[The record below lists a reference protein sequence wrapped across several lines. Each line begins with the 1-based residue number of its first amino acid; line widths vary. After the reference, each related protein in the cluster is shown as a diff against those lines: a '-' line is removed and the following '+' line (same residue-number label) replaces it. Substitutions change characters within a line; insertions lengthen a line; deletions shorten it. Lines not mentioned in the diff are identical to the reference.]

1 MSDNVGP
8 SAREPSKA
16 KSRKTDA
23 NAPIRKRRKRTVVSG
38 ASDDCFTCSKRGA
51 RCDRRRPYCSQC
63 LELGRECSGYKT
75 TLTWGVGVA
84 SRGKLRGQKLPV
96 MDSTGDAGGN
106 NAKEQQP
113 LPSSSQES
121 QPQPPPQSIPSNPPS
136 APAPT
141 RISPPSAP
149 PAAAPLIDV
158 EGLRTMESETRQAPE
173 MLDPLNASN
182 MSNIQNMQSMQN
194 MPDMSD
200 ISDMSRTMAWTMDMP
215 DPQSWT
221 NMTTAPPQ
229 ISGLPLPSRPIA
241 SNRLSPSVSEA
252 SMHYAPTLS
261 PETSYTTPAWPVAR
275 NWAANNATP
284 PSQDADEELER
295 NERDQWMLW
304 NAGHSPS
311 YSQLLLARSIGRTPR
326 LRYLIS
332 YYTEVIAPMIVAF
345 DTPTNPFKTHILRL
359 ALGSEALQEAI
370 ATLATSNLRQRR
382 EKNHHS
388 TERTLPARMSGLAH
402 RALTDEAFQDKY
414 GISMSEGYAR
424 EENYHR
430 GMAVKALN
438 ADLADPR
445 RRLSDSVLATLL
457 ILCLFHGCDTGVA
470 EFRTQFA
477 GVTRLLAIRMRHS
490 RIVTDDLKWFIRMFS
505 WFDTLTATT
514 NDRDVQLRGKCLEIS
529 STTDG
534 EWGLENLAGC
544 DGRLFKLI
552 SQLGRLNLLSQ
563 DQEPN
568 LSKPADSNVPT
579 TSLPPNMIFPGWD
592 TVVPTTGIGTVPGS
606 IAGPEFG
613 FSMPT
618 PPQSSDQPRK
628 PSSPAFW
635 TEWYS
640 LRQRLESWR
649 FDPPAEASFP
659 TPPPSA
665 SDNFPP
671 NFSPNFTPTFTPST
685 PSGSFYVANE
695 NLQDVYQI
703 SECFRHAAL
712 LYCERLAEPSLPS
725 RHPRIQHLVHLAMH
739 CLCAVQSDVY
749 LLWPLFI
756 VGSECIQEDHRDA
769 IRRRCKD
776 ISKDSGFVNNI
787 SCLELLERI
796 WADRSEES
804 SFPVYPS
811 GLVPPLP
818 LNGGGPAPSS
828 QAFRWSR
835 VMQAKRGD
843 GEYMVA

>member
-1 MSDNVGP
+1 MESDNQ
-8 SAREPSKA
+8 R
-16 KSRKTDA
+16 
-23 NAPIRKRRKRTVVSG
+23 
-38 ASDDCFTCSKRGA
+38 AS
-51 RCDRRRPYCSQC
+51 
-63 LELGRECSGYKT
+63 
-75 TLTWGVGVA
+75 
-84 SRGKLRGQKLPV
+84 
-96 MDSTGDAGGN
+96 
-106 NAKEQQP
+106 
-113 LPSSSQES
+113 
-121 QPQPPPQSIPSNPPS
+121 
-136 APAPT
+136 
-141 RISPPSAP
+141 
-149 PAAAPLIDV
+149 
-158 EGLRTMESETRQAPE
+158 E
-173 MLDPLNASN
+173 MQYTSNASN
-182 MSNIQNMQSMQN
+182 MQN
-194 MPDMSD
+194 MP
-200 ISDMSRTMAWTMDMP
+200 DMSRTMAWTMDMP
-215 DPQSWT
+215 DPHTWA

-241 SNRLSPSVSEA
+241 SNYNRLSPSISEA

-261 PETSYTTPAWPVAR
+261 PESSFATPVWPVAR

-295 NERDQWMLW
+295 YERDQFVW

-402 RALTDEAFQDKY
+402 RALTDEVFQDTY

-438 ADLADPR
+438 ADLGDPR

-514 NDRDVQLRGKCLEIS
+514 NDRDVQLRGRCLEIS

-568 LSKPADSNVPT
+568 LAQPADMNVPT
-579 TSLPPNMIFPGWD
+579 TSLPPNMLFPGWD
-592 TVVPTTGIGTVPGS
+592 TVVPATAANTIPGS
-606 IAGPEFG
+606 MVGGPDFG

-618 PPQSSDQPRK
+618 PPQSSDQARK

-635 TEWYS
+635 TEWFS

-649 FDPPAEASFP
+649 FDPPAETSFP
-659 TPPPSA
+659 SPPPSS
-665 SDNFPP
+665 SDNLPP
-671 NFSPNFTPTFTPST
+671 NFSPNFTPTFTPAP

-769 IRRRCKD
+769 IRRRCND

-811 GLVPPLP
+811 GLGPPP
-818 LNGGGPAPSS
+818 MLNAGGAPPTS

-835 VMQAKRGD
+835 VMQAKRGG